1 MKFDVIILAGGL
13 GTRLSSV
20 VKDVPKPMAAVGGRP
35 FLDRIL
41 ANLPLGNMHKIVLA
55 VGHKYEVIEDYYG
68 DTYENVKLEYSIENE
83 PLGTGGGIAK
93 ALQLVESETCLI
105 LNGDTYFD
113 VNYEELWQVHSQS
126 GKLMTLAL
134 KYMENPDIY
143 GTVLL
148 EGSDIVK
155 FQEKQVGLPFGIIN
169 GGIYWVNKALLKE
182 MPKLEKFSFES
193 EVLEKKVTQ
202 NKLGGYISQ
211 GLFIDIGIPEDYA
224 RAQEIFAK

>member
-20 VKDVPKPMAAVGGRP
+20 VKDVPKPMAAVGGKP
-35 FLDRIL
+35 FLDHIL
-41 ANLPLGNMHKIVLA
+41 ANLPLGNIHKIVLA

-113 VNYEELWQVHSQS
+113 VNYEELWQVHSES

-134 KYMENPDIY
+134 KYMENPDRY

-169 GGIYWVNKALLKE
+169 GGIYWVNKALLEE
-182 MPKLEKFSFES
+182 MPTQEKFSFES
-193 EVLEKKVTQ
+193 EV
-202 NKLGGYISQ
+202 
-211 GLFIDIGIPEDYA
+211 
-224 RAQEIFAK
+224 

>member
-1 MKFDVIILAGGL
+1 
-13 GTRLSSV
+13 
-20 VKDVPKPMAAVGGRP
+20 
-35 FLDRIL
+35 
-41 ANLPLGNMHKIVLA
+41 
-55 VGHKYEVIEDYYG
+55 
-68 DTYENVKLEYSIENE
+68 
-83 PLGTGGGIAK
+83 
-93 ALQLVESETCLI
+93 
-105 LNGDTYFD
+105 
-113 VNYEELWQVHSQS
+113 
-126 GKLMTLAL
+126 
-134 KYMENPDIY
+134 MENPDRY

-169 GGIYWVNKALLKE
+169 GGIYWVNKALLEE
-182 MPKLEKFSFES
+182 MPTQEKFSFES

>member
-1 MKFDVIILAGGL
+1 
-13 GTRLSSV
+13 
-20 VKDVPKPMAAVGGRP
+20 
-35 FLDRIL
+35 
-41 ANLPLGNMHKIVLA
+41 
-55 VGHKYEVIEDYYG
+55 VIEDYYG

-113 VNYEELWQVHSQS
+113 VNYEELWQVHSES

-134 KYMENPDIY
+134 KYMENPDRY

-169 GGIYWVNKALLKE
+169 GGIYWVNKALLEE
-182 MPKLEKFSFES
+182 MPTQEKFSFES

>member
-35 FLDRIL
+35 FLDHIL
-41 ANLPLGNMHKIVLA
+41 ANLSLGNIHKIVLA
-55 VGHKYEVIEDYYG
+55 VGHKYEVIGDYYG

-113 VNYEELWQVHSQS
+113 VNYEELWQVHSES

-134 KYMENPDIY
+134 KYMENPDRY

-148 EGSDIVK
+148 EGSNIVK

-169 GGIYWVNKALLKE
+169 GGIYWVNKALLEE
-182 MPKLEKFSFES
+182 MPTQEKFSFES
-193 EVLEKKVTQ
+193 EVLEKKVTK
-202 NKLGGYISQ
+202 NKLGRYISQ

>member
-20 VKDVPKPMAAVGGRP
+20 VKDVPKPMATVGDRP
-35 FLDRIL
+35 FMDHLL
-41 ANLPLGNMHKIVLA
+41 ANLPLGNIHKIILA

-68 DTYENVKLEYSIENE
+68 DAYENVKLEYSIENE

-113 VNYEELWQVHSQS
+113 VNYEELWQVHLES

-134 KYMENPDIY
+134 KYMENPDRY

-148 EGSDIVK
+148 EGSEIVK

-169 GGIYWVNKALLKE
+169 GGIYWVNKALLEE
-182 MPKLEKFSFES
+182 MPKQKKFSFES
-193 EVLEKKVTQ
+193 EVLENKVTQ
-202 NKLGGYISQ
+202 NKLVGYISQ